1 MEHNFKGK
9 WIGADMTVEDRFAP
23 VFKKEFELTEKVTNA
38 KIAICGLGLFELKIN
53 GSLPDDTVLNP
64 PHSQYTQ
71 TVLYRVF
78 DISDLLVE
86 GKNTITVELG
96 HSFFNETTH
105 VWAWEKAAWRS
116 IPKLIADIEIDGET
130 ISTDESWLVT
140 KDGNTTANSIY
151 YGETY
156 DARRK
161 DFVWQKAV
169 AVDAPAGKLKEHT
182 EPYIRRINEYKPKS
196 ITRLS
201 DGCIV
206 IEAPEMVTGWAK
218 IRIDAPKDEKVS
230 IIYGEKLTEDGH
242 IIKVGG
248 NQGRDGDW
256 WPLDYIQKDTFI
268 SDGSPFVFEPKF
280 NYKGFKF
287 IQIENHGKYIS
298 SDDITIYRTANDV
311 KIISEFECSDSLINE
326 LHTLM
331 QRTLLNNFQWKPTDT
346 PVFEKNGWLGDAN
359 CALETMFYNFDM
371 SSYMKQFVELMDD
384 CFHDFGGVPV
394 IVPTQGWGMGNSP
407 VWNTIFVFATE
418 ALINFCG
425 NKDFAEKLY
434 PDLRKFAL
442 DDVKDIDGFG
452 GTWRERE
459 LSDWLA
465 PANDEFSEMICDP
478 SEGAEIC
485 CTAYV
490 YAMLKSMAR
499 ISAVLDNGDEAEYLA
514 QAEKIRKAFNE
525 KFFNKEKQIYETS
538 VWYPK
543 GNRRQYR
550 QTSNLLPLS
559 FGMVDEEN
567 KDAVIRNLVEDIVNH
582 DYHLDTGCTGTKHLL
597 PVLFN
602 TGHAD
607 VAYKVLSQTTYPSW
621 GYWIKS
627 GSTSAWESWEPSSR
641 SLDHYFL
648 GTFDEALY
656 SHIGGI
662 RNVKE
667 GYRKFTVA
675 PETECGMQWAKIK
688 LNSPLGTI
696 RCEWKKEN
704 SKTLVEIEIPDGAT
718 AEIIL
723 KNGIKEI
730 KTGGIYKYNF
740 DTEVIFNG

>member
-1 MEHNFKGK
+1 MSNYNFKGM
-9 WIGADMTVEDRFAP
+9 WIGADMTLDDRFAP
-23 VFKKEFELTEKVTNA
+23 VFKKEFTLSKAVRAA

-53 GSLPDDTVLNP
+53 GKLPDDTVLNP

-71 TVLYRVF
+71 TVLYRIF
-78 DISDLLVE
+78 DITDLLE
-86 GKNTITVELG
+86 DGNNTITVELG

-116 IPKLIADIEIDGET
+116 TPKLIADISISFDDGEEIT
-130 ISTDESWLVT
+130 INTDESWLVT

-161 DFVWQKAV
+161 DFTFAN
-169 AVDAPAGKLKEHT
+169 AIRVDAPAGELKEHVK
-182 EPYIRRINEYKPKS
+182 PFIRRINEYKPKS

-201 DGCIV
+201 DGCIIV
-206 IEAPEMVTGWAK
+206 EAPEMVTGWAK
-218 IRIDAPKDEKVS
+218 VKINAPKDETVTLT
-230 IIYGEKLTEDGH
+230 YGEKLTDDGH
-242 IIKVGG
+242 VVKVGG
-248 NQGRDGDW
+248 NQGRDGEW
-256 WPLDYIQKDTFI
+256 WPLDFIQKDYFI
-268 SDGSPFVFEPKF
+268 SDGQPVLFEPKF
-280 NYKGFKF
+280 SYKGFNY
-287 IQIENHGKYIS
+287 IEIENHS
-298 SDDITIYRTANDV
+298 ADLTADDITIYRTSNDV
-311 KIISEFECSDSLINE
+311 PSIGSFECSDSLINE
-326 LHTLM
+326 LHGLM
-331 QRTLLNNFQWKPTDT
+331 RRTLLNNFQWKPTDT

-384 CFHDFGGVPV
+384 CLHDFDCVPV
-394 IVPTQGWGMGNSP
+394 IVPTQGWGSGNSP
-407 VWNTIFVFATE
+407 VWNTIFVFASE

-425 NKDFAEKLY
+425 NKDFAEKIY

-442 DDVKDIDGFG
+442 DDIRDIDSFG

-465 PANDEFSEMICDP
+465 PANDEFGEMICDP

-485 CTAYV
+485 CTAFV
-490 YAMLKSMAR
+490 YSMLKSMAR
-499 ISAVLDNGDEAEYLA
+499 ISATIGKGDEDEYLA
-514 QAEKIRKAFNE
+514 EAEKIRKAFNE
-525 KFFNKEKQIYETS
+525 KFYNKEKQIYETS

-559 FGMVDEEN
+559 FGMVDEES
-567 KDAVIRNLVEDIVNH
+567 KDAVIRNLVDDIVSH

-621 GYWIKS
+621 GYWIKN
-627 GSTSAWESWEPSSR
+627 GSTSAWEAWEPSSR

-648 GTFDEALY
+648 GTYDEALY

-662 RNVKE
+662 RNVKD
-667 GYRKFTVA
+667 GYKTFIVA
-675 PETECGMQWAKIK
+675 PETECGMQWAKVK

-696 RCEWKKEN
+696 RSEWKKEN
-704 SKTLVEIEIPDGAT
+704 GKTFVEIEIPDGAT
-718 AEIIL
+718 AEIVL
-723 KNGIKEI
+723 KNGVKETV
-730 KTGGIYKYNF
+730 TGGVYEYSF
-740 DTEVIFNG
+740 